1 MFPFTVAYE
10 GAGTWELSAGQKRW
24 IGDVIVELHMARKDL
39 PRDVAKAAYYS
50 DKVPNAILKEFTS
63 DLLGGTTEAI
73 TSINSSGIVFM
84 QYNTAQ
90 GAGEH
95 LGIIYFREYQI
106 NFFNHLERQ
115 GLPMRNNQKRN
126 ADKQEKKAL
135 TEQEHWNSG

>member
-1 MFPFTVAYE
+1 MSNIQDVVMQIQDAMGALPGMKSAPDYPPESIDMFPFTVAYE

-73 TSINSSGIVFM
+73 TSIKSSGIVFM

-95 LGIIYFREYQI
+95 LGIIYSVNI
-106 NFFNHLERQ
+106 KLISSI
-115 GLPMRNNQKRN
+115 
-126 ADKQEKKAL
+126 
-135 TEQEHWNSG
+135 T